1 MIKVERITPDTL
13 ATIQRNG
20 KPVRI
25 TLGTILTRADLAT
38 LKITAGE
45 ILYTIDEQEIVV
57 VKAPEPEPE
66 PVKPVVSD
74 VKKVV
79 VPDKLKKKNG

>member
-1 MIKVERITPDTL
+1 MIKVERITTDTL

-25 TLGTILTRADLAT
+25 TLGTILTFEDLKT
-38 LKITAGE
+38 LKITKGE
-45 ILYTIDEQEIVV
+45 LLYTVNEQDIVV
-57 VKAPEPEPE
+57 VKATEPEP
-66 PVKPVVSD
+66 PVISD

-79 VPDKLKKKNG
+79 VPDKTKAKRG